1 MLKYFVDDCEFGGNF
16 NPIVLNGG
24 IIVRSDQELEMIRAI
39 EDYKEAQFGHRFFP
53 AKFNLKHLK
62 PFYSKHLKDD
72 LYERLMGDYDNFRVG
87 LIETIGRFD
96 YKILISCI
104 QSFRD
109 ERTFVIASKD
119 KLRRFAFSMCLMR
132 FALEAK
138 ASNQEAE
145 LVFDFPTGSNP
156 TLTSEEYAFAYRRG
170 TSSDNVTFSS
180 GNLRG
185 LNFLDSVK
193 YSCTDH
199 SSLLQ
204 ITDIYVGATKHFIE
218 HIQGRKGREFGY
230 TLLRNN
236 LSKFRGYP
244 SKVPEYGFV
253 FDHGKG
259 TSSLR
264 KLVEPQVR
272 TLIAG

>member
-1 MLKYFVDDCEFGGNF
+1 MLRYYVDDCEFGGSF

-24 IIVRSDQELEMIRAI
+24 IIIRSDQEIEMIRTI

-62 PFYSKHLKDD
+62 PFYTKHLKVD
-72 LYERLMGDYDNFRVG
+72 LYERLMGDYDNFRNG
-87 LIETIGRFD
+87 LIETISKFD
-96 YKILISCI
+96 YKVLISCI

-138 ASNQEAE
+138 VSNQEAE
-145 LVFDFPTGSNP
+145 LIFDFPTGSNP
-156 TLTSEEYAFAYRRG
+156 ILTSEEYAFAYRRG
-170 TSSDNVTFSS
+170 SSSDNVTYSS
-180 GNLRG
+180 GNLRC

-193 YSCTDH
+193 YSCTDY

-204 ITDIYVGATKHFIE
+204 ITDIYVGAAKHFIE
-218 HIQGRKGREFGY
+218 HIQEKGGREFGY
-230 TLLRNN
+230 NLLSSNF
-236 LSKFRGYP
+236 SKFRGYP
-244 SKVPEYGFV
+244 NRVPEYGFV

-259 TSSLR
+259 TLALR
-264 KLVEPQVR
+264 ELVEAHIR
-272 TLIAG
+272 TITAG